1 MTPAPWP
8 IPKAVRWSA
17 TSATTS
23 AFSRAS
29 RTRRFIRPRVAGCE
43 APWTKP
49 WTGRRSSRAAGLV
62 CPQDRAPEPDGLLD
76 EVVFRGTGSLPTHPG
91 EDCHGGG
98 LTGVSSLAAIHYEF
112 ANLAEH
118 GDVVVVSIN
127 HRLSCFGFLGLTGFG
142 ERFAESAGL
151 GMLDVVD
158 ALELEM

>member
-1 MTPAPWP
+1 VADTESGKVVGYIRNDIRIFKG
-8 IPKAVRWSA
+8 IPYAEIHS
-17 TSATTS
+17 
-23 AFSRAS
+23 
-29 RTRRFIRPRVAGCE
+29 PEGCWMRG
-43 APWTKP
+43 ARTKP

-62 CPQDRAPEPDGLLD
+62 CPQGRAPEPDGLLD

-98 LTGVSSLAAIHYEF
+98 FTGVSSLAAIHYEF

-158 ALELEM
+158 ALGLEM